1 MTSTGGG
8 SDKTSVQ
15 VAIRIRPITNEDTA
29 NLPTRFQRQ
38 VLTTS
43 TPNQVIVQSE
53 KKQVFSYD
61 YVFGPEA
68 TQQDVYDKSVI
79 KLVDNF
85 LEGM

>member
-1 MTSTGGG
+1 
-8 SDKTSVQ
+8 VILIPLA
-15 VAIRIRPITNEDTA
+15 VRIRPITNQDTA

-43 TPNQVIVQSE
+43 APNQVIVQSD

-68 TQQDVYDKSVI
+68 SQQDIYDKAVV